1 MSGHPIAWSGLI
13 PLRWSAT
20 RAILTDMAS
29 TLDKDKLHEVLDEA
43 VIVID
48 AADLERSRS
57 DPRVAAFH
65 DSAESLLLELEA
77 EGAEY
82 S

>member
-1 MSGHPIAWSGLI
+1 
-13 PLRWSAT
+13 
-20 RAILTDMAS
+20 MAS

-77 EGAEY
+77 EGADY